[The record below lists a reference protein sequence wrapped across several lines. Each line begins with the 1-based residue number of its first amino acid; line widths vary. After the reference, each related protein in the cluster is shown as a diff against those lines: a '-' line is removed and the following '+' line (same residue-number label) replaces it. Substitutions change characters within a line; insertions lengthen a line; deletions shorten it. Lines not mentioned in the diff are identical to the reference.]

1 MSVMMREIMTLFDEY
16 QSKENAKLTLR
27 AMKENARQGYWNGS
41 RPPIGYRIV
50 IAGPRGSTELSSII
64 WSDAF
69 SIPSAFPSFWKSLS
83 TGARNASSG
92 GAATSPSSTSV
103 RRRPRPS

>member
-1 MSVMMREIMTLFDEY
+1 MSVMMRRIMTLFDEY
-16 QSKENAKLTLR
+16 QSKENAQLTLR
-27 AMKENARQGYWNGS
+27 AMKENAGQGCWNGS
-41 RPPIGYRIV
+41 RPPIGCRIV

-69 SIPSAFPSFWKSLS
+69 SMPSAFPYFLKSL
-83 TGARNASSG
+83 SSG